1 MKKSIVLWAILPL
14 IGFCICS
21 KIKPLAENDAD
32 YSKQSESACV
42 QSQIMAIENFDES
55 ETFRQM
61 VNIIHN
67 SFSEFSPSVQ
77 YDKEN
82 ALVNIIVIAGEGTTD
97 SLEGKTQG
105 ALASWRIIVN
115 SLSGLSKSGYE
126 ILSSEKT
133 KIGCTV
139 MMLSDENP
147 DTVLFAA
154 LNGSVIYDVM
164 EG

>member
-1 MKKSIVLWAILPL
+1 
-14 IGFCICS
+14 
-21 KIKPLAENDAD
+21 
-32 YSKQSESACV
+32 
-42 QSQIMAIENFDES
+42 MAIENFDES